1 MLLDEIISLARA
13 LRYAPG
19 SKIPAAF
26 LAEFDYTAAASADW
40 RNKRAKRGNTM
51 RNAIAASAAAASP
64 IIAVL
69 ATALLTGANTLAQT
83 AGTQDGEW
91 HYLGGDSAHT
101 RYSPA
106 GEITAENFADL
117 EEAWIWDGASFNAA
131 SGRSTPSYI
140 DGVLYTVAGPRR
152 HVVAIDPATGETI
165 WSYREPNTRRHEY
178 SMRKDYGKG
187 IAYAEVDGR
196 GIIYIISPAFILT
209 ALDARTGKPL
219 KGFGKPIGIDGFPA
233 TGVVDLLADLGHEYD
248 AYEGLPLETGYIT
261 SSSPPIVVN
270 GVVVVGNSAEQGYNQ
285 SRIENIPGDI
295 LGYDARTGEFLW
307 KFNVLPGPREFGHET
322 WENDAWEWTGDISSW
337 APLSADQERGI
348 VYIPTNGATIDFYG
362 GFRPGN
368 NLFSTSLIALDVQT
382 GKRVWHYQLVHH
394 DIWNYDTPTAPVLLD
409 VEQDGETVPI
419 VVQATKQ
426 GFAYTFNRETGEP
439 IWPIEERP
447 VPASMIPGEM
457 LSETQPFPTKP
468 APYDQQGLTH
478 DDLMDFTPEL
488 RQRTID
494 IVEEFAIGP
503 LFQPPLHRDNDLGKK
518 GSLWCP
524 GDIGGVNI
532 DGPPA
537 ADPHSGILY
546 VTSRKHCTTRI
557 IAPGAERDAILAA
570 PTGTTI
576 ADYAVLSGFGVR
588 GPDGLNILKP
598 PYSRITAIDMNTG
611 EHLWWIPVGDTPDA
625 VLNHPDL
632 QDLDIPNTGYGLR
645 VAQMMVTPNLLLH
658 TGNASDGTPTL
669 FAVDKKTGE
678 RLGSV
683 DVPAESSY
691 GIMTY
696 VHDGKQ
702 YIMLQTRSTLTA
714 MALAEF

>member
-1 MLLDEIISLARA
+1 
-13 LRYAPG
+13 
-19 SKIPAAF
+19 
-26 LAEFDYTAAASADW
+26 
-40 RNKRAKRGNTM
+40 M
-51 RNAIAASAAAASP
+51 RKLT
-64 IIAVL
+64 AVL
-69 ATALLTGANTLAQT
+69 AISIFISGLSFAQAPGTA
-83 AGTQDGEW
+83 DGEW

-106 GEITAENFADL
+106 DEIDADNFEDL
-117 EEAWIWDGASFNAA
+117 EEAWVWDGASFNAA

-152 HVVAIDPATGETI
+152 HVVAIDPTTGETI
-165 WSYREPNTRRHEY
+165 WSYREPNTARHEY

-196 GIIYIISPAFILT
+196 GVIYIISPAFFLT
-209 ALDARTGKPL
+209 ALDAKTGKPL
-219 KGFGKPIGIDGFPA
+219 EGFGQPVPVDGFPE
-233 TGVVDLLADLGHEYD
+233 TGVVDMLADLGHKFD
-248 AYEGLPLETGYIT
+248 AYEGIDLETGYIT

-270 GVVVVGNSAEQGYNQ
+270 GVVVIGNSAEQGYNQ

-295 LGYDARTGEFLW
+295 LGYDAKTGAFLW
-307 KFNVLPGPREFGHET
+307 KFNVLPGPGEFGHET

-348 VYIPTNGATIDFYG
+348 VYIPTNGATVDFYG
-362 GFRPGN
+362 GFRPGD
-368 NLFSTSLIALDVQT
+368 NLFSTSLIALDVMT
-382 GKRVWHYQLVHH
+382 GERVWHYQLIHH

-409 VEQDGETVPI
+409 VEMNGETVPI
-419 VVQATKQ
+419 VAQVTKQ
-426 GFAYTFNRETGEP
+426 SFTYTFNRETGEP

-447 VPASMIPGEM
+447 VPASKIPGEK

-468 APYDQQGLTH
+468 APFDQQGLTE

-488 RQRTID
+488 RQRTIEALAD
-494 IVEEFAIGP
+494 YEIGP

-532 DGPPA
+532 DGPAA
-537 ADPHSGILY
+537 ADPTTGVLY

-557 IAPGAERDAILAA
+557 IAPGAERDAILEA

-588 GPDGLNILKP
+588 GPDGLNIFKP

-611 EHLWWIPVGDTPDA
+611 EHLWWIPVGETPDA

-632 QDLDIPNTGYGLR
+632 QGMDIPNTGYGLR
-645 VAQMMVTPNLLLH
+645 VAQMTVTPNLLIYA
-658 TGNASDGTPTL
+658 GNVSDGTPTI
-669 FAVDKKTGE
+669 FAVDKATGE
-678 RLGSV
+678 TLAQV
-683 DVPAESSY
+683 EAPADSNY
-691 GIMTY
+691 GMMTY
-696 VHDGKQ
+696 VHEGRQ
-702 YIMLQTRSTLTA
+702 YIMLQTGPKLTA
-714 MALAEF
+714 MALADY